1 MQTLRSLTAAAL
13 FAATLSIAHAA
24 SPWSVRLAATY
35 LETTDGSTNR
45 ALDIVIEDKFIPELD
60 ITYAFNEH
68 WSAELVLTVP
78 QKHTVKANG
87 FDVGDFKHLP
97 PTLLLKYTFSPI
109 GGFTPYV
116 GAGVNFTLI
125 FDEDLGGAKLDNYSV
140 GPAAQVGF
148 DYRLNDRWALNADV
162 KRAMLRTDVR
172 FGGVKLTE
180 ARLDPWLYSLGLRY
194 HF

>member
-1 MQTLRSLTAAAL
+1 MRTLRSLTAAAL
-13 FAATLSIAHAA
+13 CAASLSLAHAA

-35 LETTDGSTNR
+35 LETTDGSTNS

-87 FDVGDFKHLP
+87 FDAGDFKHLP
-97 PTLLLKYTFSPI
+97 PTLLLKYTFTPI
-109 GGFTPYV
+109 GGFTPYLGV
-116 GAGVNFTLI
+116 GVNVTLI
-125 FDEDLGGAKLDNYSV
+125 FDENLGGAKLDNVSV

-162 KRAMLRTDVR
+162 KRAVIRTDIR
-172 FGGVKLTE
+172 FGGFTLTE